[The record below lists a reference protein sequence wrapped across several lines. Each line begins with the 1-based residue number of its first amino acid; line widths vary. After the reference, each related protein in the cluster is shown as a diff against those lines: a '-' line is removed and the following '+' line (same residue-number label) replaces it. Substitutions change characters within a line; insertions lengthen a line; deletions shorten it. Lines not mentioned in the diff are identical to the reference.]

1 MDSLYSIN
9 GSEVKT
15 PSSVTISIEK
25 EEKSRDLLESGK
37 LLVTYK
43 RQRKVVTWGYANL
56 TGEDLKQLEEL
67 TVGTFDELDTY
78 QVSMPDI
85 DKQLTFE
92 AILEGSFNK
101 NLVVNSDNPLRKIY
115 SGVTLTWR
123 EI

>member
-101 NLVVNSDNPLRKIY
+101 NLVVNNDNPLRKIY